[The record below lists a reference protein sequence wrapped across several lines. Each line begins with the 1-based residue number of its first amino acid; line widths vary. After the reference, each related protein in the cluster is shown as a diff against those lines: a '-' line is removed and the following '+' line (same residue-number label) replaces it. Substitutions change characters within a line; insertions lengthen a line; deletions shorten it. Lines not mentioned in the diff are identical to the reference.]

1 MPCKATL
8 LGLKRGLNF
17 LFVLD
22 LEDGTGLLLVAL
34 ARGDVPYGLETGDIL
49 DLWSSSV
56 SAIPLEMLRS

>member
-1 MPCKATL
+1 VPCKATL

-49 DLWSSSV
+49 DL
-56 SAIPLEMLRS
+56 